1 MLSVRK
7 AAQAI
12 ERSRNEKIVGAMNV
26 RLEML
31 QNEADAARVER
42 ADARRIADRLY
53 GQSTTRVPEDSGD
66 SCRNDREENARL
78 RGLPAEAA
86 ELLQE
91 GRELYRGSA
100 GAHDSLAEAVR

>member
-42 ADARRIADRLY
+42 ADARGKY
-53 GQSTTRVPEDSGD
+53 
-66 SCRNDREENARL
+66 
-78 RGLPAEAA
+78 
-86 ELLQE
+86 
-91 GRELYRGSA
+91 
-100 GAHDSLAEAVR
+100 